1 MNREDLKSAVLEELS
16 DIAPDIDTNRI
27 DEAVH
32 LREEYDLDSMDAMN
46 LLMALHKRLK
56 INIPEQE
63 YARMKSLA
71 ELLDYLER
79 RSG

>member
-1 MNREDLKSAVLEELS
+1 VNREDLKSAVLEELS

-32 LREEYDLDSMDAMN
+32 LRDEYDLDSMDAMN

-63 YARMKSLA
+63 YARMRSLG
-71 ELLDYLER
+71 ELLDYLAQQ
-79 RSG
+79 SG

>member
-1 MNREDLKSAVLEELS
+1 VNREDLKSAVLEELS

>member
-1 MNREDLKSAVLEELS
+1 VNREDLKTAVLEELS
-16 DIAPDIDTNRI
+16 DIAPDIDTAGI
-27 DEAVH
+27 DETAH
-32 LREEYDLDSMDAMN
+32 LRDEYDLDSMDAMN